1 MADPELVNHF
11 PAPAAMPTPRTRKR
25 RWLRV
30 LVWSVVGLIAVLV
43 VAAGASV
50 LWMRSV
56 TRAAL
61 PQLDG
66 SEQVSGLSAP
76 VTVARDEHGV
86 PHISAATQDDLW
98 VAQGYVTAQDRLWQM
113 DTLRRNANGEL
124 AEILGRALLKHDEAQ
139 RVLEIRN
146 TARRVYANLPA
157 EERVRF
163 DDYARGVNLFIA
175 QHQDSLPPEFRL
187 LFYKPQPWSGADSIS
202 VGLMMVQTLDT
213 HWDVKLGRERVSADL
228 HNAKIE
234 SDLYPVGS
242 WRDHPPTGIQVD
254 LSQPQPIPPPVSDDE
269 DDEKTQAG
277 AGAHSPS
284 IEESKLNRTQASQVA
299 GSRIPIGQVSG
310 HDLTRAEIPAMLIG
324 ALAPE
329 DSAGTS
335 GAQAPSAMTATTYGL
350 KTVPFTVRLIPA
362 QEMSCPRRSTTAD
375 PSTRPAPR
383 GFAQD
388 DRRTLLTQRSIK
400 PESFAGPGPAN
411 EDLGNLRAL
420 LGLPTC
426 AGCVAGSNNW
436 VISGKHTAS
445 GRPLLSN
452 DMHLDLSVPNIWYMA
467 DLRAPGYHAA
477 GVTLPGFPFVI
488 AGHNEH
494 LAWGFTALLA
504 DAQDLYFEKLD
515 GNGNYQAQ
523 DGTWKPL
530 GIDRETIR
538 VRGGRDVTMDVQSTA
553 HGPLLNPILRQK
565 AQPIALKWTL
575 YDPAFNT
582 LPVYAMNTASNWA
595 EFSTAL
601 SHWYWPTQNVVYSD
615 DQGHIA
621 YHAVGAVPIR
631 PGGLMG
637 VPVNEM
643 DNRHEWQGYIPFDDL
658 PNAFDPPSGFLAT
671 ANSRVTTD
679 KSPYPLTLEWVDP
692 YRIERIYK
700 LLQGRDGLTP
710 NDMLAVQTD
719 IYSEVD
725 QELAHRFAYAID
737 HTAGVDDRLRK
748 AADLMRSWDGRLS
761 IDSAAA
767 SLVTQTRAALARILL
782 ESKLGKDAKDYS
794 WAESNFAEEEIV
806 MHAKPDWLPKGYKD
820 WDALLTDA
828 VREGMK
834 RGKAPND
841 VSQWSYGSWHVI
853 DLEHPLGAFLPY
865 IGRIAGTGPQP
876 LSGDTITVK
885 QVGRAFGPSQRFT
898 MDWSNIDGSTE
909 DIVLGESG
917 NPLSPYFRDQ
927 WKDYYGGTTFALPF
941 SAAAVKAHTRHMLLL
956 TP

>member
-11 PAPAAMPTPRTRKR
+11 PALVDKPTPRTMKR

-30 LVWSVVGLIAVLV
+30 LVWTVAGLV
-43 VAAGASV
+43 VLPALAVGGSV
-50 LWMRSV
+50 LWLRSV
-56 TRAAL
+56 TLSAL
-61 PQLDG
+61 PRLDG
-66 SEQVSGLSAP
+66 AEHISGLSAP

-86 PHISAATQDDLW
+86 PHISAATQDDLFL
-98 VAQGYVTAQDRLWQM
+98 AQGYVTAQDRLWQM

-146 TARRVYANLPA
+146 TAHRIYADLPA
-157 EERVRF
+157 DERARLE
-163 DDYARGVNLFIA
+163 DYARGVNLFIA
-175 QHQDSLPPEFRL
+175 QHQNSLPPEFRL
-187 LFYKPQPWSGADSIS
+187 LFYKPQPWSGTDSIS

-213 HWDVKLGRERVSADL
+213 HWDVKLGRARVSADL
-228 HNAKIE
+228 HNPKLE

-242 WRDHPPTGIQVD
+242 WRDHPPTGVQVD
-254 LSQPQPIPPPVSDDE
+254 LTQPQPIPPSASDDE
-269 DDEKTQAG
+269 EDEKTQA
-277 AGAHSPS
+277 S
-284 IEESKLNRTQASQVA
+284 TT
-299 GSRIPIGQVSG
+299 GSRGQESQFGRV
-310 HDLTRAEIPAMLIG
+310 RASAPTLSALFSRGPSAPAEF
-324 ALAPE
+324 P
-329 DSAGTS
+329 GTS
-335 GAQAPSAMTATTYGL
+335 GAKAQTDFALLAARL
-350 KTVPFTVRLIPA
+350 K
-362 QEMSCPRRSTTAD
+362 SCPDTCPALKRAFSHPVKPVPSRNTVLFENDARS
-375 PSTRPAPR
+375 
-383 GFAQD
+383 
-388 DRRTLLTQRSIK
+388 
-400 PESFAGPGPAN
+400 N
-411 EDLGNLRAL
+411 EDLSSLRAL
-420 LGLPTC
+420 LGLPACTGC
-426 AGCVAGSNNW
+426 AAGSNNW
-436 VISGKHTAS
+436 VVSGKHTNS

-494 LAWGFTALLA
+494 VAWGFTALLA
-504 DAQDLYFEKLD
+504 DVQDLYVEKLD
-515 GNGNYQAQ
+515 GKGNYQAP
-523 DGTWKPL
+523 DGSWKPL
-530 GIDRETIR
+530 GIDHETIR
-538 VRGGRDVTMDVQSTA
+538 VRGAKDMTLDVQSTD
-553 HGPLLNPILRQK
+553 HGALLNPILREK
-565 AQPIALKWTL
+565 TQPVALKWTL
-575 YDPAFNT
+575 YDPAFNA
-582 LPVYAMNTASNWA
+582 LPVYAMNTAANWA
-595 EFSTAL
+595 EFSAAL
-601 SHWYWPTQNVVYSD
+601 SHWSWPTQNVVYSD

-631 PGGLMG
+631 PGGLIG
-637 VPVNEM
+637 APINAM

-658 PNAFDPPSGFLAT
+658 PGAFDPPSGFLAT
-671 ANSRVTTD
+671 ANSRVTTE

-710 NDMLAVQTD
+710 RDLLAVQTD

-767 SLVTQTRAALARILL
+767 SLVTQTRAALGRILL
-782 ESKLGKDAKDYS
+782 ESKLGGDAKDYA
-794 WAESNFAEEEIV
+794 WAESDFAEEEIV
-806 MHAKPDWLPKGYKD
+806 MHANPDWLPKSYKN

-828 VREGMK
+828 VRKGME
-834 RGKAPND
+834 RGKAPSD
-841 VSQWSYGSWHVI
+841 VSQWRYGSWHVI
-853 DLEHPLGAFLPY
+853 DLEHPLAAFLPFV
-865 IGRIAGTGPQP
+865 GRIAGTGPQP

-917 NPLSPYFRDQ
+917 NPLSPHFRDQ
-927 WKDYYGGTTFALPF
+927 WKDYSAGTTFALPF
-941 SAAAVKAHTRHMLLL
+941 SAAAVKAHTRHTLLL
-956 TP
+956 EP